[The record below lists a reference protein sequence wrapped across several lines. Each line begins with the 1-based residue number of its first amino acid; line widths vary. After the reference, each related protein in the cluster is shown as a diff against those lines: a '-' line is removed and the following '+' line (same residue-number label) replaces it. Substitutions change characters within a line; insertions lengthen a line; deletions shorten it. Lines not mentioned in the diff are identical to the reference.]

1 MSARS
6 CLGWPAGVVVG
17 VLALTLTAPTAVAQ
31 TAVGAAPAPAPAA
44 APATPAADPIGH
56 GRRVYTSLCA
66 RCHGLN
72 LASNGLGADLRQ
84 FPADGQER
92 FRTSV
97 NQGLRAMPAWG
108 TILKPGDLEALW
120 AYIGSVNGWPAVPP
134 S

>member
-6 CLGWPAGVVVG
+6 FPGWRAGAAVG
-17 VLALTLTAPTAVAQ
+17 MLALALAGPTSVAQ
-31 TAVGAAPAPAPAA
+31 TTDNTAPAPAPAA
-44 APATPAADPIGH
+44 TPAAPPADPIGH

-84 FPADGQER
+84 FPADAQER

-120 AYIGSVNGWPAVPP
+120 AYIGSVNNWPAVPP